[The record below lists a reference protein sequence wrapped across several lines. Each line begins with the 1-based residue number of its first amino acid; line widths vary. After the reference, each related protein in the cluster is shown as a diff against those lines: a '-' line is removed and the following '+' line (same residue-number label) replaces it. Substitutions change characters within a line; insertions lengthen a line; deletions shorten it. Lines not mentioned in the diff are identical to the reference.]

1 MWSRISDV
9 RKGEQIISHDNIVAT
24 GIPLLQI
31 RIRYHFIALGPNLK
45 AILFVNEFFRVS
57 LYGQPPKLKYSNMT
71 GFPNAY

>member
-9 RKGEQIISHDNIVAT
+9 RKREQIISHDKIVAT

-45 AILFVNEFFRVS
+45 AILFVNEFFS
-57 LYGQPPKLKYSNMT
+57 S
-71 GFPNAY
+71 FFIWAAS